1 VTRQLKLGAL
11 DSADYTLQSITQ
23 PTSVT
28 EGGWQWSPKFPAAE
42 PVTLSAV
49 NTSETQHDS
58 YWAFLSGIVLGVAG
72 AALVALIQEL
82 VVPFR
87 SRKELAPPEPGG

>member
-1 VTRQLKLGAL
+1 MTRQLKLGAL
-11 DSADYTLQSITQ
+11 DSADYTLQSITR

-28 EGGWQWSPKFPAAE
+28 EGGWQWSPKLPAAE
-42 PVTLSAV
+42 PITLSAV

-58 YWAFLSGIVLGVAG
+58 YSSRASSS
-72 AALVALIQEL
+72 ALVALIQEL